1 MNINLDHGNRGNREV
16 GFDEKTLQG
25 LWVKQIMEFNDEQWT
40 EAHRGSLEH
49 MPNLVHEKLQLCG
62 SLRRD
67 VTMEVVSR
75 TSKLGSRR

>member
-1 MNINLDHGNRGNREV
+1 MGIVKIERLASTRKLCKDCG
-16 GFDEKTLQG
+16 
-25 LWVKQIMEFNDEQWT
+25 VKQIMEFNDEQWT

-49 MPNLVHEKLQLCG
+49 MPNLVHEKFQLCG
-62 SLRRD
+62 SLQRD

>member
-1 MNINLDHGNRGNREV
+1 MGIVEIERLASTRKLCKDCGVN
-16 GFDEKTLQG
+16 
-25 LWVKQIMEFNDEQWT
+25 QIMEFNDEQWT